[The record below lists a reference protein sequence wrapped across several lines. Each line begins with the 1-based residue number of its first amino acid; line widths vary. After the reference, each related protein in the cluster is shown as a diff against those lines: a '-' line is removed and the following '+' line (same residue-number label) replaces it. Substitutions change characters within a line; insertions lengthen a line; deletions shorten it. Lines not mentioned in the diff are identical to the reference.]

1 LQPERA
7 ARTPALVALAA
18 TGAALTHALT
28 FSGCNVDDAYI
39 SYRYAHHLARG
50 AGLVFNPGER
60 VEGYT
65 NFLWTVL
72 AALSL
77 RLQLPAPL
85 VLPLVSLA
93 CFSALALVTV
103 RGARSIA
110 PDNTAPHALGGLFAG
125 LVVAASSGLAYHSF
139 AGLETVPF
147 ALAWTLAAL
156 AAVRGRP
163 WAFALSGAAAFL
175 LRPEAGLLLGW
186 GAVTLLLHSP
196 APRRDVLRAGTS
208 LALALLVYLSWKVSY
223 FGDVLPNTLRA
234 KVPDRAFG
242 LRYLLGW
249 STLAGGLL
257 LVALGALPSMSRAA
271 RALLSLVAL
280 HTLAVVLEGGDWM
293 FGHRLLLP
301 SLPCLAMALDAP
313 LTGLLPP
320 PRWRLPRAAT
330 ALAALAALALW
341 SAQNLRAGALIR
353 DSNELLGA
361 QDVSRASLARE
372 LLSRG
377 ARSAALYDI
386 GVFGYAVPSM
396 RIADLGGLTDR
407 ELASRPG
414 GLGRKR
420 VDDSWLRTRDPDV
433 VLANALPVGLPN
445 RPEPRLRV
453 QWPVERRLLV
463 LPSFAERYVPECVA
477 SVGGH
482 YLLLVYRRRDRDLAP
497 PSPGARCTSLP
508 EALRRTVRWHPEM
521 AAEQSPD

>member
-1 LQPERA
+1 MQPERA
-7 ARTPALVALAA
+7 VRTPALVALAA

-39 SYRYAHHLARG
+39 SYRYALHLARG

-77 RLQLPAPL
+77 RLHLPAPL

-110 PDNTAPHALGGLFAG
+110 PDTTAPHPLAGLFAG

-156 AAVRGRP
+156 SAVRGRP

-186 GAVTLLLHSP
+186 GAVTFLLYSP

-249 STLAGGLL
+249 STLAGGLV
-257 LVALGALPSMSRAA
+257 LVALWALPSMSRAA

-293 FGHRLLLP
+293 FGHRLLP

-313 LTGLLPP
+313 RPLLPP
-320 PRWRLPRAAT
+320 PRWRLPRAAA

-341 SAQNLRAGALIR
+341 TAQNLRAGALIR

-372 LLSRG
+372 PSPR
-377 ARSAALYDI
+377 RALRRPLRHRRLRLRRPHD
-386 GVFGYAVPSM
+386 AHRRP
-396 RIADLGGLTDR
+396 RRLTDR

-414 GLGRKR
+414 A
-420 VDDSWLRTRDPDV
+420 S
-433 VLANALPVGLPN
+433 
-445 RPEPRLRV
+445 
-453 QWPVERRLLV
+453 
-463 LPSFAERYVPECVA
+463 VA
-477 SVGGH
+477 SRSTIPGCAPATPTWCSPTRSRWLCPIAPNPG
-482 YLLLVYRRRDRDLAP
+482 YGSSGRWSAAFWRCP
-497 PSPGARCTSLP
+497 PSPSATSPSASPASAVTTSCWSIVGSTATSLPLPGARCTSLP

>member
-1 LQPERA
+1 MQPERA
-7 ARTPALVALAA
+7 IRTPALVALA
-18 TGAALTHALT
+18 TVGAALTHALT

-39 SYRYAHHLARG
+39 SFRYAHHLAQG

-65 NFLWTVL
+65 NFLWTIL

-77 RLQLPAPL
+77 RLHLPAPL
-85 VLPLVSLA
+85 VLPLISLA
-93 CFSALALVTV
+93 CFAALTLVAV

-110 PDNTAPHALGGLFAG
+110 PIATAPQPLVGLFAG

-147 ALAWTLAAL
+147 ALAWTVAAL
-156 AAVRGRP
+156 SAVLGRP
-163 WAFALSGAAAFL
+163 WLFALSGAAAFL

-186 GAVTLLLHSP
+186 GAATLLLYSP
-196 APRRDVLRAGTS
+196 APQRDVLRAGTS
-208 LALALLVYLSWKVSY
+208 LVLALLLYLSWKVSY

-234 KVPDRAFG
+234 KAPDRAFG

-257 LVALGALPSMSRAA
+257 LVALGTLRSMSRAA
-271 RALLSLVAL
+271 RALVSLVAL
-280 HTLAVVLEGGDWM
+280 HTFAVVLEGGDWM

-313 LTGLLPP
+313 LTGLLAP
-320 PRWRLPRAAT
+320 PRWRLPLAA
-330 ALAALAALALW
+330 AALAALALW
-341 SAQNLRAGALIR
+341 TAQNLRAGTLIR
-353 DSNELLGA
+353 DSNELLAA

-386 GVFGYAVPSM
+386 GVFGFAVPSM

-414 GLGRKR
+414 GLGRKL
-420 VDDSWLRTRDPDV
+420 VDDSWLRARDPDV
-433 VLANALPVGLPN
+433 VLANALPVALPG

-453 QWPVERRLLV
+453 QWPVERRLLA
-463 LPSFAERYVPECVA
+463 LPSFAERYAPECVA

-482 YLLLVYRRRDRDLAP
+482 YLLLVYRRRDHGLAP

-508 EALRRTVRWHPEM
+508 DALRRTVRWRPEM

>member
-1 LQPERA
+1 M
-7 ARTPALVALAA
+7 
-18 TGAALTHALT
+18 
-28 FSGCNVDDAYI
+28 
-39 SYRYAHHLARG
+39 
-50 AGLVFNPGER
+50 
-60 VEGYT
+60 
-65 NFLWTVL
+65 
-72 AALSL
+72 
-77 RLQLPAPL
+77 
-85 VLPLVSLA
+85 
-93 CFSALALVTV
+93 
-103 RGARSIA
+103 
-110 PDNTAPHALGGLFAG
+110 
-125 LVVAASSGLAYHSF
+125 
-139 AGLETVPF
+139 
-147 ALAWTLAAL
+147 
-156 AAVRGRP
+156 
-163 WAFALSGAAAFL
+163 
-175 LRPEAGLLLGW
+175 
-186 GAVTLLLHSP
+186 
-196 APRRDVLRAGTS
+196 
-208 LALALLVYLSWKVSY
+208 
-223 FGDVLPNTLRA
+223 LPNTLRA

-242 LRYLLGW
+242 FRYLLGW
-249 STLAGGLL
+249 STLAGGLV

-313 LTGLLPP
+313 LADLLPP
-320 PRWRLPRAAT
+320 PRWRLSRAA

-341 SAQNLRAGALIR
+341 TAQNLRAGALIR

-386 GVFGYAVPSM
+386 GVFGYAVPTM

-433 VLANALPVGLPN
+433 VLANALPVALPN

-453 QWPVERRLLV
+453 QWPVERRLLA

-482 YLLLVYRRRDRDLAP
+482 YLLLVYRRRDRYLAP
-497 PSPGARCTSLP
+497 PSPGARRIQEGRAPRRRRFRRLTGEELGHPIGLADASPPGRLRAPLRGQLRGRAWRLHHYVVIAHRISLDLHLAALPGAQHARWKWMHPDELRADRRCTP
-508 EALRRTVRWHPEM
+508 TPAPT
-521 AAEQSPD
+521 SPG